1 MLEFLSGFYL
11 DIVRWVLPVLC
22 VLIIL
27 LLRVSLVP
35 KRQRPRLLAI
45 LDIKG
50 FARVHIAV
58 SYTHLRRPSQ
68 RNKKYKG

>member
-50 FARVHIAV
+50 FARVPIEQYETTIGR
-58 SYTHLRRPSQ
+58 SPKCQ
-68 RNKKYKG
+68 IM